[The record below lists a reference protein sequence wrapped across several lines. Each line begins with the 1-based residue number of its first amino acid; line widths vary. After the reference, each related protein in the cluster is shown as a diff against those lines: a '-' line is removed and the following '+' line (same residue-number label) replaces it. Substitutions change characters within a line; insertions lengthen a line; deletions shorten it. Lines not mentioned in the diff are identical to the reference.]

1 MAGNRKVIS
10 FFLASPGDLTL
21 ERTIAKQVADELN
34 SMLSLKFNVH
44 IELVGWEDTVSSA
57 GRPQEIINRDLQRCD
72 VFIGLLWKRWGS
84 APDNESKYESGFE
97 EEFTIATTGN
107 KRNKRPLI
115 SLFFKKIDTPALSD
129 PGEQLQKVIKFR
141 KKIIDEKT
149 LLFQEFEAK
158 EEFESIIRKCISNYV
173 LEHIEISDTQPQAT
187 HAPEA
192 EPESVKSDQNKESF
206 DFSPIQGES
215 ANFIQS
221 ILRRSGDASNRAK
234 LDPFEVARLRL
245 ISNGLGDGQNDS
257 SYLGTHDANLIYKYK
272 DRCEFESQELLG
284 LLQSGAKNLKYENI
298 PIWYWLQHPDNE
310 YYNLSFL
317 TLTIPESDYSIVSS
331 ILDLM
336 ALTGTEIALDEF
348 FERRDYVKNWL
359 SEKSNSS
366 VKNSALRYLSEKGVE
381 DDLAEIHKEIVKNSS
396 QTIALAYEAYVS
408 IKLRTGLSAGL
419 DSVNELQ
426 PTAISADLI
435 DSLFEFHTHITTDK
449 LIKTVENRNKTIRA
463 KAVEALLLRDSLPP
477 HLIEMVQ
484 QDPEPSVRALA
495 IPALLKQGATLSEDE
510 AKAIIMKD
518 PSKATSDE
526 TLAWSKYQP
535 QILAIM
541 DGAEL
546 ERKMHRFL
554 PLNSDAY
561 IELAR
566 RRIDAKRAELT
577 QNLSDKYE
585 GFYQKHL
592 RLWAEATND
601 DPGSVLKE
609 FDSLKQYI
617 ISKLIRNTLTVLVEK
632 KSKKDLLIVR
642 ASLADPLIPP
652 VETDL
657 EYFYSFGEWQDI
669 SLVIDLIK
677 RFNPAVGRS
686 LLGGGDISREV
697 QVLGVRTI
705 LKLGKNRLADVL
717 ALDCPSSIKRNII
730 SSIKDREFVSFGDDV
745 ILGLL
750 NNDDSEV
757 RKHCAL
763 KCAKTYT
770 RARLLAVFNKYNGAD
785 HIFYNVI
792 HWFDFGLYSSKEQ
805 VKTLFRKTSFL

>member
-1 MAGNRKVIS
+1 VAGNRKVIS
-10 FFLASPGDLTL
+10 FFLASPGDLIL
-21 ERTIAKQVADELN
+21 ERKIAKQVADELN
-34 SMLSLKFNVH
+34 SMLSLKFNIH

-107 KRNKRPLI
+107 KKYKKPLI
-115 SLFFKKIDTPALSD
+115 SLFFKKIDTTALSD
-129 PGEQLQKVIKFR
+129 PGEQLQKVIRFR
-141 KKIIDEKT
+141 KKIIDEKA

-173 LEHIEISDTQPQAT
+173 LEHIETNDAQPQAT

-192 EPESVKSDQNKESF
+192 ERESVKSDQSKESF
-206 DFSPIQGES
+206 DFSPIKGKS

-221 ILRRSGDASNRAK
+221 ILRRSGDASNRAR

-245 ISNGLGDGQNDS
+245 ISNGLGDSQNDS

-272 DRCEFESQELLG
+272 DRCDFEDQELLG

-298 PIWYWLQHPDNE
+298 PIWYWLQHPQNE

-331 ILDLM
+331 VLDLM
-336 ALTGTEIALDEF
+336 TLTGAGIALDEF
-348 FERRDYVKNWL
+348 FERQDYVRNWL
-359 SEKSNSS
+359 SEKRNSS
-366 VKNSALRYLSEKGVE
+366 IKNSALRYLSEKGIE
-381 DDLAEIHKEIVKNSS
+381 DDLVEIQKEIVKNSS

-426 PTAISADLI
+426 PAAISSDLI
-435 DSLFEFHTHITTDK
+435 DRLFESHTHISTNE
-449 LIKTVENRNKTIRA
+449 LIRTVENRNKTIRA
-463 KAVEALLLRDSLPP
+463 KAVETLLLRDSLPP
-477 HLIEMVQ
+477 HLIEMIQ

-495 IPALLKQGATLSEDE
+495 IPGLLKQGATLSEDE

-518 PSKATSDE
+518 PSKATNEE

-535 QILAIM
+535 KILAAM
-541 DGAEL
+541 DSAEL

-566 RRIDAKRAELT
+566 RRINTKRTELT
-577 QNLSDKYE
+577 QNLSDRYE
-585 GFYQKHL
+585 SFYQKHL
-592 RLWAEATND
+592 HLWAEATND
-601 DPGSVLKE
+601 DPSTVLKE

-617 ISKLIRNTLTVLVEK
+617 IGKLIRNTLTVLVEA

-642 ASLADPLIPP
+642 ASLADPLISP
-652 VETDL
+652 VESDL
-657 EYFYSFGEWQDI
+657 EYLYSFGEWQDI
-669 SLVIDLIK
+669 SLVVNLIR

-686 LLGGGDISREV
+686 LLGGGEISREV
-697 QVLGVRTI
+697 QVLGVKTI
-705 LKLGKNRLADVL
+705 LKLGRNRLADVL
-717 ALDCPSSIKRNII
+717 ALDCPSIVKRNII
-730 SSIKDREFVSFGDDV
+730 TSMKDRDFVSFGDDV
-745 ILGLL
+745 ILELL
-750 NNDDSEV
+750 NNDDSEI
-757 RKHCAL
+757 RKHCVL
-763 KCAKTYT
+763 KCAKAYS
-770 RARLLAVFNKYNGAD
+770 RARLLVVFNKYNGAD
-785 HIFYNVI
+785 QIFYNVI
-792 HWFDFGLYSSKEQ
+792 HWFDFGLYGSKEQ
-805 VKTLFRKTSFL
+805 VKAVFNKISII

>member
-10 FFLASPGDLTL
+10 FFLASPGDLIL
-21 ERTIAKQVADELN
+21 ERKIAKKVADELN

-107 KRNKRPLI
+107 KRSKKPLI

-149 LLFQEFEAK
+149 LLFQEFEAE

-192 EPESVKSDQNKESF
+192 EPEPVKSDQNKESF
-206 DFSPIQGES
+206 DFSPIQGKS

-272 DRCEFESQELLG
+272 DRCEFENQELLG

-298 PIWYWLQHPDNE
+298 PIWYWLQHPDNK

-348 FERRDYVKNWL
+348 FERRDYVKRWL

-381 DDLAEIHKEIVKNSS
+381 DDLAEIHKEIDKNSS

-426 PTAISADLI
+426 PTALSVDLI
-435 DSLFEFHTHITTDK
+435 DGLFGSHTHITTDK

-463 KAVEALLLRDSLPP
+463 KAVEALLLRDLLPP
-477 HLIEMVQ
+477 HLIEMLQ
-484 QDPEPSVRALA
+484 QDPEPSVRALT

-535 QILAIM
+535 KILAVM
-541 DGAEL
+541 DNAEL
-546 ERKMHRFL
+546 ERRMHRFL

-601 DPGSVLKE
+601 DPSSVLKE

-617 ISKLIRNTLTVLVEK
+617 ISKLIRNTLTILVGK
-632 KSKKDLLIVR
+632 KSKKDLLIIR
-642 ASLADPLIPP
+642 ASLTDPLISPI
-652 VETDL
+652 EADL
-657 EYFYSFGEWQDI
+657 EYLYSFGEWQDI
-669 SLVIDLIK
+669 PLVIDLIK

-697 QVLGVRTI
+697 QVLGVKTI

-745 ILGLL
+745 ILGML

-757 RKHCAL
+757 RKHCVL

-770 RARLLAVFNKYNGAD
+770 KTRLLAIFNKYSGAD
-785 HIFYNVI
+785 QIFYNVI

-805 VKTLFRKTSFL
+805 VKTVFRKISIL